1 MSLSKYR
8 IEVIKENNI
17 SNVKILE
24 DYIHDTLFHIIWLNK
39 PYISVGEVFT
49 DLRELKR
56 KYHGQSYFYFP
67 IKINTDGNIE
77 YTDEENKQGY
87 VIISKREYRTKNACL
102 KYDTN
107 NVIVQ
112 RLNDEKT
119 KFLKDVNLI
128 IHGVSYKCKV
138 YKDSETEPF
147 IETKSIFTDDSEML
161 KRYLLNEINVE
172 DEELF
177 DLIKTIEIE
186 K

>member
-1 MSLSKYR
+1 MSKYK

-24 DYIHDTLFHIIWLNK
+24 DYIHDTLFHIVWLNK

-67 IKINTDGNIE
+67 IKINADGDIE

-107 NVIVQ
+107 DVIVQ
-112 RLNDEKT
+112 QLNGEKI
-119 KFLKDVNLI
+119 KFLKDINLI

-138 YKDSETEPF
+138 YKDETEVLA
-147 IETKSIFTDDSEML
+147 ETKSIFTDDSEVL
-161 KRYLLNEINVE
+161 KRHLLNEINIE

-177 DLIKTIEIE
+177 GLIKTIEIE